1 MQETYSI
8 CGYTRIS
15 VDLEEGRDNTSI
27 ENQKAIIEEFVRQ
40 KFPGSSLDL
49 YVDRDRSGY
58 TFEQREDYQ
67 KMRKLMMKN
76 QYDILIVKDLSRFSR
91 RNSYGLVELE
101 TLRDAGIRI
110 ISIGDNIDYPTNEDW
125 MRIQIYFFMNEMP
138 VTDTSKKVKSV
149 INRRQKDGKWICAV
163 PYGYRLLSGKSGAFE
178 VDEPAAEVVRKI
190 FELYNDGWGY
200 KRISN
205 WLTDEGIPTPRMREN
220 AYRQSRGEDVKR
232 EAKTAWSIVS
242 VQGILDND
250 FYIGTLRQRKHT
262 RKKINGKD
270 VKLDELD
277 QIVFEN
283 HHTPIVD
290 MQTFALTRQIRHDR
304 KEQNYNGGRKY
315 INPYSGLLR
324 CGDCGAPMF
333 SLSRPD
339 LPGTYVCGSYHR
351 RGLKGCN
358 AHYTKIACLDA
369 AVKHAIRQVRDNADG
384 MIEHLQKAILDEE
397 KRLTQV
403 PTASDSLEE
412 QLGNLTAELKAVK
425 SQKLRDCVRH
435 PENREVIEE
444 TYDSLEADLT
454 SQIESTKNQL
464 RLCIDAKQTLKQITN
479 TARTVIEVFDRIL
492 AAEHLSH
499 KDLTFVVERI
509 TVYSDSIEVALKSDV
524 QKLLCS
530 GVCKT
535 DEIDESA
542 TVIQASAKH
551 PSKELKL
558 LIECENEPKNSD
570 FAVNGFSN
578 GDPLEIFTD
587 REGEVILKKYSPI
600 GELGDFAK
608 EYAESLQL
616 ALGMTAAVCDK
627 DTVIAA
633 SGPCR
638 KELIDKPIH
647 SDLEELMDRRGRLC
661 VGADGG
667 TAPHI
672 TADEAQPFAAAA
684 IATIICAGDPIGAVM
699 LLSRDENASI
709 GRAEQKATETAANFL
724 GKQMEG

>member
-435 PENREVIEE
+435 PESREVIEE

-542 TVIQASAKH
+542 TVIQLSTNH

-558 LIECENEPKNSD
+558 LIECENDPKNSD

-578 GDPLEIFTD
+578 GDPLEIYTD
-587 REGEVILKKYSPI
+587 KDGEVIFKKYSPI
-600 GELGDFAK
+600 GELSDFA
-608 EYAESLQL
+608 AQICDSLHKSTD
-616 ALGMTAAVCDK
+616 AIAAVCDR
-627 DTVIAA
+627 DTVIAI
-633 SGPCR
+633 SGGAKR
-638 KELIDKPIH
+638 
-647 SDLEELMDRRGRLC
+647 ELMDKRISAGLEHIMEGRSSYRFNGGSCIPVSDGEEKFC
-661 VGADGG
+661 VSVAAPVVSEGDVMGCVLFICQNDGG
-667 TAPHI
+667 ACSDIEFTL
-672 TADEAQPFAAAA
+672 AQ
-684 IATIICAGDPIGAVM
+684 TV
-699 LLSRDENASI
+699 AS
-709 GRAEQKATETAANFL
+709 FL
-724 GKQMEG
+724 GKQMES

>member
-542 TVIQASAKH
+542 TVIQLSTNH

-558 LIECENEPKNSD
+558 LIECENEPKNSN

-587 REGEVILKKYSPI
+587 KDGEVIFKKYSPI
-600 GELGDFAK
+600 GELSDFA
-608 EYAESLQL
+608 AQICESLHKSTD
-616 ALGMTAAVCDK
+616 AIAAVCDR
-627 DTVIAA
+627 DSIIAI
-633 SGPCR
+633 SGGAR
-638 KELIDKPIH
+638 R
-647 SDLEELMDRRGRLC
+647 ELMDKRVSASVERIMEARSAFRHEGGSPLHAVESEDRYC
-661 VGADGG
+661 VSVAAPIISEGDILGCVLFISPNGAAGSD
-667 TAPHI
+667 I
-672 TADEAQPFAAAA
+672 ELKLAQ
-684 IATIICAGDPIGAVM
+684 TV
-699 LLSRDENASI
+699 AS
-709 GRAEQKATETAANFL
+709 FL
-724 GKQMEG
+724 GKQMES

>member
-542 TVIQASAKH
+542 TVIQLSTNH
-551 PSKELKL
+551 PYKELKL

-587 REGEVILKKYSPI
+587 KDGEVIFKKYSPI
-600 GELGDFAK
+600 GELSDFA
-608 EYAESLQL
+608 AQICESLHKSTD
-616 ALGMTAAVCDK
+616 AIAAVCDR
-627 DTVIAA
+627 DSIIAI
-633 SGPCR
+633 SGGAR
-638 KELIDKPIH
+638 R
-647 SDLEELMDRRGRLC
+647 ELMDKRISASVERIMEARSAFRHEGGSALHAVESDDRYCISVAAPIISEGDILGC
-661 VGADGG
+661 VLFISPNGAAGSD
-667 TAPHI
+667 I
-672 TADEAQPFAAAA
+672 ELKLAQ
-684 IATIICAGDPIGAVM
+684 TV
-699 LLSRDENASI
+699 AS
-709 GRAEQKATETAANFL
+709 FL
-724 GKQMEG
+724 GKQMES

>member
-578 GDPLEIFTD
+578 GDPLEIYTD
-587 REGEVILKKYSPI
+587 KDGEVIFKKYSPI
-600 GELGDFAK
+600 GELSDFA
-608 EYAESLQL
+608 AQICDSLHKSTD
-616 ALGMTAAVCDK
+616 AIAAVCDR
-627 DTVIAA
+627 DTVIAI
-633 SGPCR
+633 SGGAKR
-638 KELIDKPIH
+638 
-647 SDLEELMDRRGRLC
+647 ELMDKRISAGLEHIMEGRSSYRFNGGSCIPVSDGEEKFC
-661 VGADGG
+661 VSVAAPVVSEGDVMGCVLFICQNDGG
-667 TAPHI
+667 ACSDIEFTL
-672 TADEAQPFAAAA
+672 AQ
-684 IATIICAGDPIGAVM
+684 TV
-699 LLSRDENASI
+699 AS
-709 GRAEQKATETAANFL
+709 FL
-724 GKQMEG
+724 GKQMES

>member
-67 KMRKLMMKN
+67 KMRKLMLKN

-542 TVIQASAKH
+542 TVIQLSTNH

-587 REGEVILKKYSPI
+587 KDGEVIFKKYSPI
-600 GELGDFAK
+600 GELSDFA
-608 EYAESLQL
+608 AQICESLHKSTD
-616 ALGMTAAVCDK
+616 AIAAVCDR
-627 DTVIAA
+627 DSIIAI
-633 SGPCR
+633 SGGAR
-638 KELIDKPIH
+638 R
-647 SDLEELMDRRGRLC
+647 ELMDKRVSASVERIMEARSAFRHEGGSALHAVESDDRYC
-661 VGADGG
+661 VSVAAPIISEGDILGCVLFISPNGAAGSD
-667 TAPHI
+667 I
-672 TADEAQPFAAAA
+672 ELKLAQ
-684 IATIICAGDPIGAVM
+684 TV
-699 LLSRDENASI
+699 AS
-709 GRAEQKATETAANFL
+709 FL
-724 GKQMEG
+724 GKQMES

>member
-530 GVCKT
+530 GVCKA

-587 REGEVILKKYSPI
+587 KDGEVIFKKYSPI
-600 GELGDFAK
+600 GELSDFA
-608 EYAESLQL
+608 AQICESLHKSTD
-616 ALGMTAAVCDK
+616 AIAAVCDR
-627 DTVIAA
+627 DSIIAI
-633 SGPCR
+633 SGGAR
-638 KELIDKPIH
+638 R
-647 SDLEELMDRRGRLC
+647 ELMDKRISASVERIMEARSAFRHEGGSPLHAVESDDRYCISVAAPIISEGDILGC
-661 VGADGG
+661 VLFISPNGAAGSD
-667 TAPHI
+667 I
-672 TADEAQPFAAAA
+672 ELKLAQ
-684 IATIICAGDPIGAVM
+684 TV
-699 LLSRDENASI
+699 AS
-709 GRAEQKATETAANFL
+709 FL
-724 GKQMEG
+724 GKQMES

>member
-67 KMRKLMMKN
+67 KMRKLMLKN

-542 TVIQASAKH
+542 TVIQLSTNH

-578 GDPLEIFTD
+578 GDPLEIYTD
-587 REGEVILKKYSPI
+587 KDGEVIFKKYSPI
-600 GELGDFAK
+600 GELSDFA
-608 EYAESLQL
+608 AQICDSLHKSTD
-616 ALGMTAAVCDK
+616 AIAAVCDR
-627 DTVIAA
+627 DTVIAI
-633 SGPCR
+633 SGGAKR
-638 KELIDKPIH
+638 
-647 SDLEELMDRRGRLC
+647 ELMDKRISAGLERIMEGRSSYRFNGGSCIPVSDGEEKFC
-661 VGADGG
+661 VSVAAPVVSEGDVMGCVLFICQNGGGACSDIEF
-667 TAPHI
+667 TL
-672 TADEAQPFAAAA
+672 AQ
-684 IATIICAGDPIGAVM
+684 TV
-699 LLSRDENASI
+699 AS
-709 GRAEQKATETAANFL
+709 FL
-724 GKQMEG
+724 GKQMES

>member
-570 FAVNGFSN
+570 FAVNGFSS

-587 REGEVILKKYSPI
+587 KDGEVIFKKYSPI
-600 GELGDFAK
+600 GELSDFA
-608 EYAESLQL
+608 AQICESLHKS
-616 ALGMTAAVCDK
+616 ADAIAAVCDR
-627 DTVIAA
+627 DSIIAI
-633 SGPCR
+633 SGGAR
-638 KELIDKPIH
+638 R
-647 SDLEELMDRRGRLC
+647 ELMDKRISASLEHIMEARSAFRHEGGSALHVVESDDRYCISVAAPIISEGDILGC
-661 VGADGG
+661 VMFVSPNGAAGSD
-667 TAPHI
+667 I
-672 TADEAQPFAAAA
+672 ELKLAQ
-684 IATIICAGDPIGAVM
+684 TV
-699 LLSRDENASI
+699 AS
-709 GRAEQKATETAANFL
+709 FL
-724 GKQMEG
+724 GKQMES

>member
-339 LPGTYVCGSYHR
+339 LPGTYVCGTYHR

-542 TVIQASAKH
+542 TVIQLSTNH

-578 GDPLEIFTD
+578 GDPLEIYTD
-587 REGEVILKKYSPI
+587 KDGEVIFKKYSPI
-600 GELGDFAK
+600 GELSDFA
-608 EYAESLQL
+608 AQICDSLHKSTD
-616 ALGMTAAVCDK
+616 AIAAVCDR
-627 DTVIAA
+627 DTVIAI
-633 SGPCR
+633 SGGAKR
-638 KELIDKPIH
+638 
-647 SDLEELMDRRGRLC
+647 ELMDKRISAGLERIMEGRSSYRFNGGSCIPVSDGEEKFC
-661 VGADGG
+661 VSVAAPVVSEGDVMGCVLFICQNGGGACSDIEF
-667 TAPHI
+667 TL
-672 TADEAQPFAAAA
+672 AQ
-684 IATIICAGDPIGAVM
+684 TV
-699 LLSRDENASI
+699 AS
-709 GRAEQKATETAANFL
+709 FL
-724 GKQMEG
+724 GKQMES

>member
-67 KMRKLMMKN
+67 KMRKLMLKN

-384 MIEHLQKAILDEE
+384 MIDHLQKAILDEE

-464 RLCIDAKQTLKQITN
+464 RLCRDAKQTLKQITN

-578 GDPLEIFTD
+578 GDPLEIYTD
-587 REGEVILKKYSPI
+587 KDGEVIFKKYSPI
-600 GELGDFAK
+600 GELSDFA
-608 EYAESLQL
+608 AQICDSLHKSTD
-616 ALGMTAAVCDK
+616 AIAAVCDR
-627 DTVIAA
+627 DTVIAI
-633 SGPCR
+633 SGGAKR
-638 KELIDKPIH
+638 
-647 SDLEELMDRRGRLC
+647 ELMDKRISAGLEHIMEGRSSYRFNGGSCIPVSDGEEKFC
-661 VGADGG
+661 VSVAAPVVSEGDVMGCVLFICQNGGGACSDIEF
-667 TAPHI
+667 TL
-672 TADEAQPFAAAA
+672 AQ
-684 IATIICAGDPIGAVM
+684 TV
-699 LLSRDENASI
+699 AS
-709 GRAEQKATETAANFL
+709 FL
-724 GKQMEG
+724 GKQMES

>member
-67 KMRKLMMKN
+67 KMRKLMLKN

-542 TVIQASAKH
+542 TVIQLSTNH

-587 REGEVILKKYSPI
+587 KDGEVIFKKYSPI
-600 GELGDFAK
+600 GELSDFA
-608 EYAESLQL
+608 AQICESLHKSTD
-616 ALGMTAAVCDK
+616 AIAAVCDR
-627 DTVIAA
+627 DSIIAI
-633 SGPCR
+633 SGGAR
-638 KELIDKPIH
+638 R
-647 SDLEELMDRRGRLC
+647 ELMDKRVSASVERIMEARSAFRHEGGSALHAVESDDRYCISVAAPIISEGDILGC
-661 VGADGG
+661 VLFISPNGAAGSD
-667 TAPHI
+667 I
-672 TADEAQPFAAAA
+672 ELKLAQ
-684 IATIICAGDPIGAVM
+684 TV
-699 LLSRDENASI
+699 AS
-709 GRAEQKATETAANFL
+709 FL
-724 GKQMEG
+724 GKQMES

>member
-542 TVIQASAKH
+542 TVIQLSTNH

-587 REGEVILKKYSPI
+587 KDGEVIFKKYSPI
-600 GELGDFAK
+600 GELSDFA
-608 EYAESLQL
+608 AQICESLHKSTD
-616 ALGMTAAVCDK
+616 AIAAVCDR
-627 DTVIAA
+627 DSIIAI
-633 SGPCR
+633 SGGAR
-638 KELIDKPIH
+638 R
-647 SDLEELMDRRGRLC
+647 ELMDKRVSASLERIMEARSAFRHEGGSALHAVESDDRYCISVAAPIISEGDILGC
-661 VGADGG
+661 VLFISPNGAAGSD
-667 TAPHI
+667 I
-672 TADEAQPFAAAA
+672 ELKLAQ
-684 IATIICAGDPIGAVM
+684 TV
-699 LLSRDENASI
+699 AS
-709 GRAEQKATETAANFL
+709 FL
-724 GKQMEG
+724 GKQMES

>member
-542 TVIQASAKH
+542 TVIQLSTNH

-570 FAVNGFSN
+570 FAVNGFSS

-587 REGEVILKKYSPI
+587 KDGEVIFKKYSPI
-600 GELGDFAK
+600 GELSDFA
-608 EYAESLQL
+608 AQICESLHKSTD
-616 ALGMTAAVCDK
+616 AIAAVCDR
-627 DTVIAA
+627 DSIIAI
-633 SGPCR
+633 SGGAR
-638 KELIDKPIH
+638 R
-647 SDLEELMDRRGRLC
+647 ELMDKRVSASVERIMEARSAFRHEGGSALHAVESDDRYCISVAAPIISEGDILGC
-661 VGADGG
+661 VLFISPNGAAGSD
-667 TAPHI
+667 I
-672 TADEAQPFAAAA
+672 ELKLAQ
-684 IATIICAGDPIGAVM
+684 TV
-699 LLSRDENASI
+699 AS
-709 GRAEQKATETAANFL
+709 FL
-724 GKQMEG
+724 GKQMES

>member
-530 GVCKT
+530 GVCKA

-587 REGEVILKKYSPI
+587 KDGEVIFKKYSPI
-600 GELGDFAK
+600 GELSDFA
-608 EYAESLQL
+608 AQICESLHKSTD
-616 ALGMTAAVCDK
+616 AIAAVCDR
-627 DTVIAA
+627 DSIIAI
-633 SGPCR
+633 SGGAR
-638 KELIDKPIH
+638 R
-647 SDLEELMDRRGRLC
+647 ELMDKRISASVERIMEARSAFRHEGGSPLHAVESDDRYC
-661 VGADGG
+661 VSVAAPIISEGDILGCVLFISPNGAAGSD
-667 TAPHI
+667 I
-672 TADEAQPFAAAA
+672 ELKLAQ
-684 IATIICAGDPIGAVM
+684 TV
-699 LLSRDENASI
+699 AS
-709 GRAEQKATETAANFL
+709 FL
-724 GKQMEG
+724 GKQMES

>member
-499 KDLTFVVERI
+499 NDLTFVVERI

-542 TVIQASAKH
+542 TVIQLSTNH

-570 FAVNGFSN
+570 FAVNGFSS
-578 GDPLEIFTD
+578 GDPLEIYTD
-587 REGEVILKKYSPI
+587 KDGEVIFKKYSPI
-600 GELGDFAK
+600 GELSDFA
-608 EYAESLQL
+608 AQICDSLHKSTD
-616 ALGMTAAVCDK
+616 AIAAVCDR
-627 DTVIAA
+627 DTVIAI
-633 SGPCR
+633 SGGAKR
-638 KELIDKPIH
+638 
-647 SDLEELMDRRGRLC
+647 ELMDKRISAGLEHIMEGRSSYRFNGGSCIPVSDGEEKFC
-661 VGADGG
+661 VS
-667 TAPHI
+667 
-672 TADEAQPFAAAA
+672 AAAPVVSEGDVMGCVLF
-684 IATIICAGDPIGAVM
+684 ICQNGGGACSDIEFTLAKTV
-699 LLSRDENASI
+699 AS
-709 GRAEQKATETAANFL
+709 FL
-724 GKQMEG
+724 GKQMES

>member
-570 FAVNGFSN
+570 FAVNGFCN
-578 GDPLEIFTD
+578 GDPLEIYTD
-587 REGEVILKKYSPI
+587 KDGEVIFKKYSPI
-600 GELGDFAK
+600 GELSEFAVQICD
-608 EYAESLQL
+608 SLHKTT
-616 ALGMTAAVCDK
+616 GGITAVCDRDSIIAVAGGGK
-627 DTVIAA
+627 RELLDKRISPELETLMETRGLYSAEGGVCTVPA
-633 SGPCR
+633 
-638 KELIDKPIH
+638 
-647 SDLEELMDRRGRLC
+647 
-661 VGADGG
+661 ADGDDRFCVAVA
-667 TAPHI
+667 API
-672 TADEAQPFAAAA
+672 LAEGDVMGCVTFLTPKDGAP
-684 IATIICAGDPIGAVM
+684 AGETEEKLAMAV
-699 LLSRDENASI
+699 S
-709 GRAEQKATETAANFL
+709 GFL
-724 GKQMEG
+724 GKQMES

>member
-67 KMRKLMMKN
+67 KMRKLMLKN

-535 DEIDESA
+535 DEIDELA

-578 GDPLEIFTD
+578 GDPLEIYTD
-587 REGEVILKKYSPI
+587 KDGEVIFKKYSPI
-600 GELGDFAK
+600 GELSDFA
-608 EYAESLQL
+608 AQICDSLHKSTD
-616 ALGMTAAVCDK
+616 AIAAVCDR
-627 DTVIAA
+627 DTVIAI
-633 SGPCR
+633 SGGAKR
-638 KELIDKPIH
+638 
-647 SDLEELMDRRGRLC
+647 ELMDKRISAGLEHIMEGRSSYRFNGGSCIPVSDGEEKFC
-661 VGADGG
+661 VSVAAPVVSEGDVMGCVLFICQNGGGACSDIEF
-667 TAPHI
+667 TL
-672 TADEAQPFAAAA
+672 AQ
-684 IATIICAGDPIGAVM
+684 TV
-699 LLSRDENASI
+699 AS
-709 GRAEQKATETAANFL
+709 FL
-724 GKQMEG
+724 GKQMES

>member
-454 SQIESTKNQL
+454 SQIESAKNQL

-542 TVIQASAKH
+542 TVIQLSTNH

-558 LIECENEPKNSD
+558 LIECENDPKNSD

-578 GDPLEIFTD
+578 GDPLEIYTD
-587 REGEVILKKYSPI
+587 KDGEVIFKKYSPI
-600 GELGDFAK
+600 GELSDFA
-608 EYAESLQL
+608 AQICDSLHKSTD
-616 ALGMTAAVCDK
+616 AIAAVCDR
-627 DTVIAA
+627 DTVIAI
-633 SGPCR
+633 SGGAKR
-638 KELIDKPIH
+638 
-647 SDLEELMDRRGRLC
+647 ELMDKRISAGLEHIIEGRSSYRFNGGSCIPVSDGEEKFC
-661 VGADGG
+661 VSVAAPVVSEGDVMGCVLFICQNGGGACSDIEF
-667 TAPHI
+667 TLAK
-672 TADEAQPFAAAA
+672 T
-684 IATIICAGDPIGAVM
+684 V
-699 LLSRDENASI
+699 AS
-709 GRAEQKATETAANFL
+709 FL
-724 GKQMEG
+724 GKQMES

>member
-530 GVCKT
+530 GVCKA

-587 REGEVILKKYSPI
+587 KDGEVIFKKYSPI
-600 GELGDFAK
+600 GELSDFA
-608 EYAESLQL
+608 AQICESLHKSTD
-616 ALGMTAAVCDK
+616 AIAAVCDR
-627 DTVIAA
+627 DSIIAI
-633 SGPCR
+633 SGGAR
-638 KELIDKPIH
+638 R
-647 SDLEELMDRRGRLC
+647 ELMDKRVSASVERIMEARSAFRHEGGSPLHAVESDDRYCISVAAPIISEGDILGC
-661 VGADGG
+661 VLFISPNGAAGSD
-667 TAPHI
+667 I
-672 TADEAQPFAAAA
+672 ELKLAQ
-684 IATIICAGDPIGAVM
+684 TV
-699 LLSRDENASI
+699 AS
-709 GRAEQKATETAANFL
+709 FL
-724 GKQMEG
+724 GKQMES

>member
-542 TVIQASAKH
+542 TVIQLSTNH

-587 REGEVILKKYSPI
+587 KDGEVIFKKYSPI
-600 GELGDFAK
+600 GELSDFA
-608 EYAESLQL
+608 AQICESLHKSTD
-616 ALGMTAAVCDK
+616 AIAAVCDR
-627 DTVIAA
+627 DSIIAI
-633 SGPCR
+633 SGGAR
-638 KELIDKPIH
+638 R
-647 SDLEELMDRRGRLC
+647 ELMDKRVSASLEHIMEARSAFRHEGGSALHAVESDDRYCISVAAPIISEGDILGC
-661 VGADGG
+661 VLFISPNGAAGSD
-667 TAPHI
+667 I
-672 TADEAQPFAAAA
+672 ELKLAQ
-684 IATIICAGDPIGAVM
+684 TV
-699 LLSRDENASI
+699 AS
-709 GRAEQKATETAANFL
+709 FL
-724 GKQMEG
+724 GKQMES

>member
-464 RLCIDAKQTLKQITN
+464 RLCRDAKQTLKQITN

-530 GVCKT
+530 GVCKA

-587 REGEVILKKYSPI
+587 KDGEVIFKKYSPI
-600 GELGDFAK
+600 GELSDFA
-608 EYAESLQL
+608 AQICESLHKSTD
-616 ALGMTAAVCDK
+616 AIAAVCDR
-627 DTVIAA
+627 DSIIAI
-633 SGPCR
+633 SGGAR
-638 KELIDKPIH
+638 R
-647 SDLEELMDRRGRLC
+647 ELMDKRISASVERIMEARSAFRHEGGSPLHAVESDDRYC
-661 VGADGG
+661 VSVAAPIISEGDILGCVLFISPNGAAGSD
-667 TAPHI
+667 I
-672 TADEAQPFAAAA
+672 ELKLAQ
-684 IATIICAGDPIGAVM
+684 TV
-699 LLSRDENASI
+699 AS
-709 GRAEQKATETAANFL
+709 FL
-724 GKQMEG
+724 GKQMES

>member
-67 KMRKLMMKN
+67 KMRKLMLKN

-542 TVIQASAKH
+542 TVIQLSTNH

-578 GDPLEIFTD
+578 GDPLEIYTD
-587 REGEVILKKYSPI
+587 KDGEVIFKKYSPI
-600 GELGDFAK
+600 GELSDFA
-608 EYAESLQL
+608 AQICDSLHKSTD
-616 ALGMTAAVCDK
+616 AIAAVCDR
-627 DTVIAA
+627 DTVIAI
-633 SGPCR
+633 SGGAKR
-638 KELIDKPIH
+638 
-647 SDLEELMDRRGRLC
+647 ELMDKRISAGLERIMEGRSSYRFNGGSCITVSDGEEKFC
-661 VGADGG
+661 VSVAAPVVSEGDVMGCVLFICQNGGGACSDIEF
-667 TAPHI
+667 TL
-672 TADEAQPFAAAA
+672 AQ
-684 IATIICAGDPIGAVM
+684 TV
-699 LLSRDENASI
+699 AS
-709 GRAEQKATETAANFL
+709 FL
-724 GKQMEG
+724 GKQMES

>member
-578 GDPLEIFTD
+578 GDPLEIYTD
-587 REGEVILKKYSPI
+587 KDGEVIFKKYSPI
-600 GELGDFAK
+600 GELSDFA
-608 EYAESLQL
+608 AQICDSLHKSTD
-616 ALGMTAAVCDK
+616 AIAAVCDR
-627 DTVIAA
+627 DTVIAI
-633 SGPCR
+633 SGGAKR
-638 KELIDKPIH
+638 
-647 SDLEELMDRRGRLC
+647 ELMDKRISAGLERIMEGRSSYRFNGGSCIPVSDGEEKFC
-661 VGADGG
+661 VSVAAPVVSEGDVMGCVLFICQNGGGACSDIEF
-667 TAPHI
+667 TL
-672 TADEAQPFAAAA
+672 AQ
-684 IATIICAGDPIGAVM
+684 TV
-699 LLSRDENASI
+699 AS
-709 GRAEQKATETAANFL
+709 FL
-724 GKQMEG
+724 GKQMES

>member
-542 TVIQASAKH
+542 TVIQLSTNH

-578 GDPLEIFTD
+578 GDPLEIYTD
-587 REGEVILKKYSPI
+587 KDGEVIFKKYSPI
-600 GELGDFAK
+600 GELSDFA
-608 EYAESLQL
+608 AQICDSLHKSTD
-616 ALGMTAAVCDK
+616 AIAAVCDR
-627 DTVIAA
+627 DTVIAI
-633 SGPCR
+633 SGGAKR
-638 KELIDKPIH
+638 
-647 SDLEELMDRRGRLC
+647 ELMDKRISAGLEHIIEGRSSYRFNGGSCIPVSDGEEKFC
-661 VGADGG
+661 VSVAAPVVSEGDVMGCVLFICQNGGGACSDIEF
-667 TAPHI
+667 TL
-672 TADEAQPFAAAA
+672 AQ
-684 IATIICAGDPIGAVM
+684 TV
-699 LLSRDENASI
+699 AS
-709 GRAEQKATETAANFL
+709 FL
-724 GKQMEG
+724 GKQMES

>member
-542 TVIQASAKH
+542 TVIQLSTNH

-587 REGEVILKKYSPI
+587 KDGEVIFKKYSPI
-600 GELGDFAK
+600 GELSDFA
-608 EYAESLQL
+608 AQICESLHKSTD
-616 ALGMTAAVCDK
+616 AIAAVCDR
-627 DTVIAA
+627 DSIIAI
-633 SGPCR
+633 SGGAR
-638 KELIDKPIH
+638 R
-647 SDLEELMDRRGRLC
+647 ELMDKRISASVERIMEARSAFRHEGGSPLHAVESDDRYCISVAAPIISEGDILGC
-661 VGADGG
+661 VLFISPNGAAGSD
-667 TAPHI
+667 I
-672 TADEAQPFAAAA
+672 ELKLAQ
-684 IATIICAGDPIGAVM
+684 TV
-699 LLSRDENASI
+699 AS
-709 GRAEQKATETAANFL
+709 FL
-724 GKQMEG
+724 GKQMES

>member
-578 GDPLEIFTD
+578 GDPLEIYTD
-587 REGEVILKKYSPI
+587 KDGEVIFKKYSPI
-600 GELGDFAK
+600 GELSDFA
-608 EYAESLQL
+608 AQICDSLHKSTD
-616 ALGMTAAVCDK
+616 AIAAVCDR
-627 DTVIAA
+627 DTVIAI
-633 SGPCR
+633 SGGAKR
-638 KELIDKPIH
+638 
-647 SDLEELMDRRGRLC
+647 ELMDKRISAGLEHIMEGRSSYRFNGGSCIPVSDGEEKFC
-661 VGADGG
+661 VSVAAPVVSEGDVMGCVLFICQNGGGACSDIEF
-667 TAPHI
+667 TLAK
-672 TADEAQPFAAAA
+672 T
-684 IATIICAGDPIGAVM
+684 V
-699 LLSRDENASI
+699 AS
-709 GRAEQKATETAANFL
+709 FL
-724 GKQMEG
+724 GKQMES

>member
-542 TVIQASAKH
+542 TVIQLSTNH

-558 LIECENEPKNSD
+558 LIECENELKNSD

-587 REGEVILKKYSPI
+587 KDGEVIFKKYSPI
-600 GELGDFAK
+600 GELSDFA
-608 EYAESLQL
+608 AQICESLHKSTD
-616 ALGMTAAVCDK
+616 AIAAVCDR
-627 DTVIAA
+627 DSIIAI
-633 SGPCR
+633 SGGAR
-638 KELIDKPIH
+638 R
-647 SDLEELMDRRGRLC
+647 ELMDKRVSASVERIMEARSAFRHEGGSALHAVESDDRYC
-661 VGADGG
+661 VSVAAPIISEGDILGCVLFISPNGAAGSD
-667 TAPHI
+667 I
-672 TADEAQPFAAAA
+672 ELKLAQ
-684 IATIICAGDPIGAVM
+684 TV
-699 LLSRDENASI
+699 AS
-709 GRAEQKATETAANFL
+709 FL
-724 GKQMEG
+724 GKQMES

>member
-220 AYRQSRGEDVKR
+220 AYRQSLGEDVKR

-542 TVIQASAKH
+542 MVIQASAKH

-578 GDPLEIFTD
+578 GDPLEIYTD
-587 REGEVILKKYSPI
+587 KDGEVIFKKYSPI
-600 GELGDFAK
+600 GELSDFA
-608 EYAESLQL
+608 AQICDSLHKSTD
-616 ALGMTAAVCDK
+616 AIAAVCDR
-627 DTVIAA
+627 DTVIAI
-633 SGPCR
+633 SGGAR
-638 KELIDKPIH
+638 R
-647 SDLEELMDRRGRLC
+647 ELMDKRISAELEHIMEGRSTYRYDGSSSISVSDSADNFC
-661 VGADGG
+661 VSVA
-667 TAPHI
+667 APVI
-672 TADEAQPFAAAA
+672 SEGDVMGCVMFVSPRNSAPCTDIEYKLAQ
-684 IATIICAGDPIGAVM
+684 TV
-699 LLSRDENASI
+699 AS
-709 GRAEQKATETAANFL
+709 FL
-724 GKQMEG
+724 GKQMES

>member
-270 VKLDELD
+270 VKLNELD

-384 MIEHLQKAILDEE
+384 MIEHLQKSILDEE

-542 TVIQASAKH
+542 TVIQLSTNH

-578 GDPLEIFTD
+578 GDPLEIYTD
-587 REGEVILKKYSPI
+587 KDGEVIFKKYSPI
-600 GELGDFAK
+600 GELSDFA
-608 EYAESLQL
+608 AQICDSLHKSTD
-616 ALGMTAAVCDK
+616 AIAAVCDR
-627 DTVIAA
+627 DTVIAI
-633 SGPCR
+633 SGGAR
-638 KELIDKPIH
+638 R
-647 SDLEELMDRRGRLC
+647 ELMDKRISAELEHIMEGRSTYRYDGSSSISVSDSADNLC
-661 VGADGG
+661 VSVA
-667 TAPHI
+667 APVI
-672 TADEAQPFAAAA
+672 SEGDVMGCVMFVSPRNSAPCTDIEYKLAQ
-684 IATIICAGDPIGAVM
+684 TV
-699 LLSRDENASI
+699 AS
-709 GRAEQKATETAANFL
+709 FL
-724 GKQMEG
+724 GKQMES

>member
-542 TVIQASAKH
+542 TVIQLSTNH

-570 FAVNGFSN
+570 FAVNGFN
-578 GDPLEIFTD
+578 NADPFEIYTD
-587 REGEVILKKYSPI
+587 KDGEVIFKKYSPI
-600 GELGDFAK
+600 GELSDFA
-608 EYAESLQL
+608 AQICDSLHKSTD
-616 ALGMTAAVCDK
+616 AIAAVCDR
-627 DTVIAA
+627 DTVIAI
-633 SGPCR
+633 SGGAKR
-638 KELIDKPIH
+638 
-647 SDLEELMDRRGRLC
+647 ELMDKRISAGLEHIMEGRSSYRFNGGSCIPVSDGEEKFC
-661 VGADGG
+661 VSVAAPVVSEGDVMGCVLFICQNGGGACSDIEF
-667 TAPHI
+667 TL
-672 TADEAQPFAAAA
+672 AQ
-684 IATIICAGDPIGAVM
+684 TV
-699 LLSRDENASI
+699 AS
-709 GRAEQKATETAANFL
+709 FL
-724 GKQMEG
+724 GKQMES

>member
-530 GVCKT
+530 GVCKA

-587 REGEVILKKYSPI
+587 KDGEVIFKKYSPI
-600 GELGDFAK
+600 GELSDFA
-608 EYAESLQL
+608 AQICESLHKSTD
-616 ALGMTAAVCDK
+616 AIAAVCDR
-627 DTVIAA
+627 DSIIAI
-633 SGPCR
+633 SGGAR
-638 KELIDKPIH
+638 R
-647 SDLEELMDRRGRLC
+647 ELMDKRVSASVERIMEARSAFRHEGGSALHAVESDDRYC
-661 VGADGG
+661 VSVAAPIISEGDILGCVLFISPNGAAGSD
-667 TAPHI
+667 I
-672 TADEAQPFAAAA
+672 ELKLAQ
-684 IATIICAGDPIGAVM
+684 TV
-699 LLSRDENASI
+699 AS
-709 GRAEQKATETAANFL
+709 FL
-724 GKQMEG
+724 GKQMES

>member
-542 TVIQASAKH
+542 TVIQVSTNH
-551 PSKELKL
+551 PYKELKL

-578 GDPLEIFTD
+578 GDPLEIYTD
-587 REGEVILKKYSPI
+587 KDGEVIFKKYSPI
-600 GELGDFAK
+600 GELSDFA
-608 EYAESLQL
+608 AQICDSLHKSTD
-616 ALGMTAAVCDK
+616 AIAAVCDR
-627 DTVIAA
+627 DTVIAI
-633 SGPCR
+633 SGGAKR
-638 KELIDKPIH
+638 
-647 SDLEELMDRRGRLC
+647 ELMDKRISAGLEHIMEGRSSYRFNGGSCIPVSDGEEKFC
-661 VGADGG
+661 VSVAAPVVSEGDVMGCVLFICQNGGGACSDIEF
-667 TAPHI
+667 TL
-672 TADEAQPFAAAA
+672 AQ
-684 IATIICAGDPIGAVM
+684 TV
-699 LLSRDENASI
+699 AS
-709 GRAEQKATETAANFL
+709 FL
-724 GKQMEG
+724 GKQMES

>member
-578 GDPLEIFTD
+578 GDPLEIYTD
-587 REGEVILKKYSPI
+587 KDGEVIFKKYSPI
-600 GELGDFAK
+600 GELSDFA
-608 EYAESLQL
+608 AQICDSLHKSTD
-616 ALGMTAAVCDK
+616 AIAAVCDR
-627 DTVIAA
+627 DTVIAI
-633 SGPCR
+633 SGGAKR
-638 KELIDKPIH
+638 
-647 SDLEELMDRRGRLC
+647 ELMDKRISAGLEHIMEGRSSYRFNGGSCIPVSDGEEKYC
-661 VGADGG
+661 VSVAAPVVSEGDVMGCVLFICQNGGGACSDIEF
-667 TAPHI
+667 TL
-672 TADEAQPFAAAA
+672 AQ
-684 IATIICAGDPIGAVM
+684 TV
-699 LLSRDENASI
+699 AS
-709 GRAEQKATETAANFL
+709 FL
-724 GKQMEG
+724 GKQMES